1 MTKDVL
7 KNEYGVNV
15 NNKTELERTRAI
27 AKEAYQRYFT
37 DPDWVRENGYNSAEE
52 AAIAALTAEK
62 NRKAS
67 APTDYTQGVGSGGKT
82 NNNSGSNAASNGG
95 ATVKDVQG
103 WWNDYL
109 TKFNA
114 AYKVYTANARALTW
128 NEWGPSNNKTAYSWQ
143 ALTASAQGMP
153 NTPERLAYD
162 NLYKQYQ
169 AYAKAFETTEK
180 AQKQGAKKTMDTILA
195 EMQRLLNGY
204 PVALKGYKLPTYDIG
219 GMVDKTGLAMVH
231 AKEGV
236 LTPEQVDQLRQLTL
250 TSSRDSLAYQLAELN
265 NLIDVVAPALEASAN
280 NSIVIENATV
290 EMNVGS
296 IANDYEARRA
306 GEQALEKML
315 EIARKTSVQTIR
327 R

>member
-1 MTKDVL
+1 MKVGQSDTIAWNPNTGFAQGGYKISDTSLCSINGTTIKAL
-7 KNEYGVNV
+7 KAGNVTITMQYWDRDHGYSFTYNGKKYTGSGFATAAAARAAAESKISSMVDTSLDTSYGSP
-15 NNKTELERTRAI
+15 A
-27 AKEAYQRYFT
+27 Q
-37 DPDWVRENGYNSAEE
+37 
-52 AAIAALTAEK
+52 AIAAIQERIDK
-62 NRKAS
+62 
-67 APTDYTQGVGSGGKT
+67 
-82 NNNSGSNAASNGG
+82 
-95 ATVKDVQG
+95 VKG
-103 WWNDYL
+103 
-109 TKFNA
+109 
-114 AYKVYTANARALTW
+114 
-128 NEWGPSNNKTAYSWQ
+128 
-143 ALTASAQGMP
+143 
-153 NTPERLAYD
+153 
-162 NLYKQYQ
+162 
-169 AYAKAFETTEK
+169 
-180 AQKQGAKKTMDTILA
+180 TIT
-195 EMQRLLNGY
+195 
-204 PVALKGYKLPTYDIG
+204 TYDEG
-219 GMVDKTGLAMVH
+219 GMVEKTGLVLAH